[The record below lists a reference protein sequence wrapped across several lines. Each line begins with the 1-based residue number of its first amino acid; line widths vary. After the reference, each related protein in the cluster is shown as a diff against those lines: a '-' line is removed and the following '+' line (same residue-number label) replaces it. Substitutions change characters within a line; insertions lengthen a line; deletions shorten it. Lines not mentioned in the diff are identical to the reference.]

1 MHSKHNLAGAAFMTV
16 SMAGFTLSDAIT
28 KFLFDYMN
36 MGELMLVRGVIA
48 TALVVTL
55 AWSRGAY
62 AKPRALL
69 NPLIALRVFG
79 EAAATLTFFIG
90 LSAMPLPNV
99 SAIMQ
104 ALPLAVTAGAAIVFA
119 EPVGWRRWSAVAIGF
134 LGVLLIVRP
143 GTEGFS
149 TASLWVLACVFF
161 CVVRDLATKQIPE
174 DIPTLAVSSL
184 TAAAVTLIGAI
195 MIAPLGGWRPIEPAH
210 LGLIAIAAVLLLV
223 GYQFIIMAMRSG
235 DISFVAP
242 FRYTAL
248 LWALF
253 LGWLVFSVVPDT
265 LTLAGSAIVVG
276 SGLYMLWRERR
287 RHNPIVA
294 EATGPAMAPDGL

>member
-1 MHSKHNLAGAAFMTV
+1 MTV

-36 MGELMLVRGVIA
+36 MGELMLVRGIIA
-48 TALVVTL
+48 TVLVAML
-55 AWSRGAY
+55 AWSRGAFD
-62 AKPRALL
+62 KPAALL
-69 NPLIALRVFG
+69 HPLIALRVFG

-90 LSAMPLPNV
+90 LAAMPLPNV

-104 ALPLAVTAGAAIVFA
+104 ALPLAVTAGAAIVYA
-119 EPVGWRRWSAVAIGF
+119 EPVGWRRWSAVAVGF

-149 TASLWVLACVFF
+149 SASLWILACVFF
-161 CVVRDLATKQIPE
+161 CVVRDLATKRIPE
-174 DIPTLAVSSL
+174 DIPTLAISTL
-184 TAAAVTLIGAI
+184 TAAAVTAIGAV
-195 MIAPLGGWRPIEPAH
+195 MIIPLGGWRPIEPGH
-210 LGLIAIAAVLLLV
+210 LGLIAIAAVLLLF
-223 GYQFIIMAMRSG
+223 GYQFIIMAMRRG

-248 LWALF
+248 IWALF
-253 LGWLVFSVVPDT
+253 LGWLVFSVIPDRMT
-265 LTLAGSAIVVG
+265 LTGSAIVVG

-287 RHNPIVA
+287 RDNPIVA

>member
-1 MHSKHNLAGAAFMTV
+1 MTV

-28 KFLFDYMN
+28 KFLFDFMN

-48 TALVVTL
+48 TALVAML
-55 AWSRGAY
+55 GWSRGAFD
-62 AKPRALL
+62 KPVALL
-69 NPLIALRVFG
+69 HPLIALRVFG

-90 LSAMPLPNV
+90 LAAMPLPNV

-104 ALPLAVTAGAAIVFA
+104 ALPLAVTAGAAIVYA
-119 EPVGWRRWSAVAIGF
+119 EPVGWRRWSAVGVGF

-149 TASLWVLACVFF
+149 SASLWILACVFF
-161 CVVRDLATKQIPE
+161 CVVRDLATKRIPE
-174 DIPTLAVSSL
+174 EIPTLAVSTL
-184 TAAAVTLIGAI
+184 TAAAVTGIGAV
-195 MIAPLGGWRPIEPAH
+195 MILPLGGWRPIEPGH
-210 LGLIAIAAVLLLV
+210 LGLIAIAAVLLLF
-223 GYQFIIMAMRSG
+223 GYQFIIMAMRRG

-248 LWALF
+248 VWALF
-253 LGWLVFSVVPDT
+253 LGWLVFSVIPDAMT
-265 LTLAGSAIVVG
+265 LTGSAIVVG

-287 RHNPIVA
+287 RDNPIVA

>member
-1 MHSKHNLAGAAFMTV
+1 MTV

-28 KFLFDYMN
+28 KFLFDFMN

-48 TALVVTL
+48 TALVAML
-55 AWSRGAY
+55 GWSRGAFD
-62 AKPRALL
+62 KPVALL
-69 NPLIALRVFG
+69 HPLIALRVFG

-90 LSAMPLPNV
+90 LAAMPLPNV

-104 ALPLAVTAGAAIVFA
+104 ALPLAVTAGAAIVYA
-119 EPVGWRRWSAVAIGF
+119 EPVGWRRWSAVGVGF

-149 TASLWVLACVFF
+149 SASLWILACVFF
-161 CVVRDLATKQIPE
+161 CVVRDLATKRIPE
-174 DIPTLAVSSL
+174 EIPTLAVSTL
-184 TAAAVTLIGAI
+184 TAAAVTGIGAV
-195 MIAPLGGWRPIEPAH
+195 MILPLGGWRPIEPGH
-210 LGLIAIAAVLLLV
+210 LGLIAIAAVLLLF
-223 GYQFIIMAMRSG
+223 GYQFIIMAMRRG

-248 LWALF
+248 VWALF
-253 LGWLVFSVVPDT
+253 LGWLVFSVIPDT
-265 LTLAGSAIVVG
+265 MTLTGSAIVVG

-287 RHNPIVA
+287 RDNPIVA

>member
-1 MHSKHNLAGAAFMTV
+1 MTV

-28 KFLFDYMN
+28 KFLFDFMN

-48 TALVVTL
+48 TALVAML
-55 AWSRGAY
+55 GWSRGAFD
-62 AKPRALL
+62 KPAALL
-69 NPLIALRVFG
+69 HPLIALRVFG

-90 LSAMPLPNV
+90 LAAMPLPNV

-104 ALPLAVTAGAAIVFA
+104 ALPLAVTAGAAIVYA
-119 EPVGWRRWSAVAIGF
+119 EPVGWRRWSAVGVGF

-149 TASLWVLACVFF
+149 SASLWILACVFF
-161 CVVRDLATKQIPE
+161 CVVRDLATKRIPE
-174 DIPTLAVSSL
+174 EIPTLAVSTL
-184 TAAAVTLIGAI
+184 TAAAVTAIGAV
-195 MIAPLGGWRPIEPAH
+195 MILPLGGWRPIEPGH
-210 LGLIAIAAVLLLV
+210 LGLIAIAAVLLLF
-223 GYQFIIMAMRSG
+223 GYQFIIMAMRRG

-248 LWALF
+248 VWALF
-253 LGWLVFSVVPDT
+253 LGWLVFSVIPDAMT
-265 LTLAGSAIVVG
+265 LTGSAIVVG

-287 RHNPIVA
+287 RDNPIVA

>member
-1 MHSKHNLAGAAFMTV
+1 MTV

-28 KFLFDYMN
+28 KFLFDFMN

-48 TALVVTL
+48 TGLVAMLGWT
-55 AWSRGAY
+55 RGAFD
-62 AKPRALL
+62 KPAALL
-69 NPLIALRVFG
+69 HPLIALRVFG

-90 LSAMPLPNV
+90 LAAMPLPNV

-104 ALPLAVTAGAAIVFA
+104 ALPLAVTAGAAIVYA
-119 EPVGWRRWSAVAIGF
+119 EPVGWRRWSAVAVGF

-149 TASLWVLACVFF
+149 SASLWILACVFF
-161 CVVRDLATKQIPE
+161 CVVRDLATKRIPE
-174 DIPTLAVSSL
+174 DIPTLAVSTL
-184 TAAAVTLIGAI
+184 TAAAVTAIGAV
-195 MIAPLGGWRPIEPAH
+195 MILPLGGWRPIEPSH
-210 LGLIAIAAVLLLV
+210 LGLIAIAAVLLLF
-223 GYQFIIMAMRSG
+223 GYQFIIMAMRRG

-248 LWALF
+248 IWALF
-253 LGWLVFSVVPDT
+253 LGWLVFSVIPDT
-265 LTLAGSAIVVG
+265 MTLTGSAIVVG

-287 RHNPIVA
+287 RDNPIVA

>member
-1 MHSKHNLAGAAFMTV
+1 MTV

-28 KFLFDYMN
+28 KFLFDFMN

-48 TALVVTL
+48 TALVAML
-55 AWSRGAY
+55 GWSRGAFD
-62 AKPRALL
+62 KPAALL
-69 NPLIALRVFG
+69 HPLIALRVFG

-90 LSAMPLPNV
+90 LAAMPLPNV

-104 ALPLAVTAGAAIVFA
+104 ALPLAVTAGAAIVYA
-119 EPVGWRRWSAVAIGF
+119 EPVGWRRWSAVGVGF

-149 TASLWVLACVFF
+149 SASLWILACVFF
-161 CVVRDLATKQIPE
+161 CVVRDLATKRIPE
-174 DIPTLAVSSL
+174 EIPTLAVSTL
-184 TAAAVTLIGAI
+184 TAAAVTGIGAV
-195 MIAPLGGWRPIEPAH
+195 MILPLGGWRPIEPGH
-210 LGLIAIAAVLLLV
+210 LGLIAIAAVLLLF
-223 GYQFIIMAMRSG
+223 GYQFIIMAMRRG

-248 LWALF
+248 VWALF
-253 LGWLVFSVVPDT
+253 LGWLVFSVIPDT
-265 LTLAGSAIVVG
+265 MTLTGSAIVVG

-287 RHNPIVA
+287 RDNPIVA

>member
-1 MHSKHNLAGAAFMTV
+1 MTV

-28 KFLFDYMN
+28 KFLFDFMN

-48 TALVVTL
+48 TGLVAMLGWT
-55 AWSRGAY
+55 RGAFD
-62 AKPRALL
+62 KPAALL
-69 NPLIALRVFG
+69 HPLIALRVFG

-90 LSAMPLPNV
+90 LAAMPLPNV

-104 ALPLAVTAGAAIVFA
+104 ALPLAVTAGAAIVYA
-119 EPVGWRRWSAVAIGF
+119 EPVGWRRWSAVAVGF

-149 TASLWVLACVFF
+149 SASLWILACVFF
-161 CVVRDLATKQIPE
+161 CVVRDLATKRIPE
-174 DIPTLAVSSL
+174 DIPTLAVSTL
-184 TAAAVTLIGAI
+184 TAAAVTAIGAV
-195 MIAPLGGWRPIEPAH
+195 MILPLGGWRPIEPSH
-210 LGLIAIAAVLLLV
+210 LGLIAIAAVLLLF
-223 GYQFIIMAMRSG
+223 GYQFIIMAMRRG

-248 LWALF
+248 IWALF
-253 LGWLVFSVVPDT
+253 LGWLVFSVIPDRMT
-265 LTLAGSAIVVG
+265 LTGSAIVVG

-287 RHNPIVA
+287 RDNPIVA

>member
-1 MHSKHNLAGAAFMTV
+1 MTV

-28 KFLFDYMN
+28 KFLFDFMN

-48 TALVVTL
+48 TALVAML
-55 AWSRGAY
+55 GWSRGAFD
-62 AKPRALL
+62 KPVALL
-69 NPLIALRVFG
+69 HPLIALRVFG

-90 LSAMPLPNV
+90 LAAMPLPNV

-104 ALPLAVTAGAAIVFA
+104 ALPLAVTAGAAIVYA
-119 EPVGWRRWSAVAIGF
+119 EPVGWRRWSAVGVGF

-149 TASLWVLACVFF
+149 SASLWILACVFF
-161 CVVRDLATKQIPE
+161 CVVRDLATKRIPE
-174 DIPTLAVSSL
+174 EIPTLAVSTL
-184 TAAAVTLIGAI
+184 TAAAVTAIGAV
-195 MIAPLGGWRPIEPAH
+195 MILPLGGWRPIEPGH
-210 LGLIAIAAVLLLV
+210 LGLIAIAAVLLLF
-223 GYQFIIMAMRSG
+223 GYQFIIMAMRRG

-248 LWALF
+248 VWALF
-253 LGWLVFSVVPDT
+253 LGWLVFSVIPDT
-265 LTLAGSAIVVG
+265 MTLTGSAIVVG

-287 RHNPIVA
+287 RDNPIVA

>member
-1 MHSKHNLAGAAFMTV
+1 MTV

-36 MGELMLVRGVIA
+36 MGELMLVRGIIA
-48 TALVVTL
+48 TVLVAML
-55 AWSRGAY
+55 AWSRGAFD
-62 AKPRALL
+62 KPAALL
-69 NPLIALRVFG
+69 HPLIALRVFG

-90 LSAMPLPNV
+90 LAAMPLPNV

-104 ALPLAVTAGAAIVFA
+104 ALPLAVTAGAAIVYA
-119 EPVGWRRWSAVAIGF
+119 EPVGWRRWSAVAVGF

-149 TASLWVLACVFF
+149 SASLWILACVFF
-161 CVVRDLATKQIPE
+161 CVVRDLATKRIPE
-174 DIPTLAVSSL
+174 DIPTLAISTL
-184 TAAAVTLIGAI
+184 TAAAVTAIGAV
-195 MIAPLGGWRPIEPAH
+195 MIIPLGGWRPIEPAH
-210 LGLIAIAAVLLLV
+210 LGLIAIAAVLLLF
-223 GYQFIIMAMRSG
+223 GYQFIIMAMRRG

-248 LWALF
+248 IWALF
-253 LGWLVFSVVPDT
+253 LGWLVFSVIPDRMT
-265 LTLAGSAIVVG
+265 LTGSAIVVG

-287 RHNPIVA
+287 RDNPIVA

>member
-1 MHSKHNLAGAAFMTV
+1 MTV

-28 KFLFDYMN
+28 KFLFDFMN

-48 TALVVTL
+48 TALVAML
-55 AWSRGAY
+55 GWSRGAFD
-62 AKPRALL
+62 KPAALL
-69 NPLIALRVFG
+69 HPLIALRVFG

-90 LSAMPLPNV
+90 LAAMPLPNV

-104 ALPLAVTAGAAIVFA
+104 ALPLAVTAGAAIVYA
-119 EPVGWRRWSAVAIGF
+119 EPVGWRRWSAVGVGF

-149 TASLWVLACVFF
+149 SASLWILACVFF
-161 CVVRDLATKQIPE
+161 CVVRDLATKRIPE
-174 DIPTLAVSSL
+174 EIPTLAVSTL
-184 TAAAVTLIGAI
+184 TAAAVTAIGAV
-195 MIAPLGGWRPIEPAH
+195 MILPLGGWRPIEPGH
-210 LGLIAIAAVLLLV
+210 LGLIAIAAVLLLF
-223 GYQFIIMAMRSG
+223 GYQFIIMAMRRG

-248 LWALF
+248 VWALF
-253 LGWLVFSVVPDT
+253 LGWLVFSVIPDT
-265 LTLAGSAIVVG
+265 MTLTGSAIVVG

-287 RHNPIVA
+287 RDNPIVA

>member
-1 MHSKHNLAGAAFMTV
+1 MTV

-28 KFLFDYMN
+28 KFLFDFMN

-48 TALVVTL
+48 TALVAML
-55 AWSRGAY
+55 GWSRGAFD
-62 AKPRALL
+62 KPAALL
-69 NPLIALRVFG
+69 HPLIALRVFG

-90 LSAMPLPNV
+90 LAAMPLPNV

-104 ALPLAVTAGAAIVFA
+104 ALPLAVTAGAAIVYA
-119 EPVGWRRWSAVAIGF
+119 EPVGWRRWSAVGVGF

-149 TASLWVLACVFF
+149 SASLWILACVFF
-161 CVVRDLATKQIPE
+161 CVVRDLATKRIPE
-174 DIPTLAVSSL
+174 EIPTLAVSTL
-184 TAAAVTLIGAI
+184 TAAAVTGIGAV
-195 MIAPLGGWRPIEPAH
+195 MILPLGGWRPIEPGH
-210 LGLIAIAAVLLLV
+210 LGLIAIAAVLLLF
-223 GYQFIIMAMRSG
+223 GYQFIIMAMRRG

-248 LWALF
+248 VWALF
-253 LGWLVFSVVPDT
+253 LGWLVFSVIPDAMT
-265 LTLAGSAIVVG
+265 LTGSAIVVG

-287 RHNPIVA
+287 RDNPIVA